1 MFDMFKKILLP
12 VDLQQT
18 ELTERAVGIAKDCA
32 KHHGSQITVLTVIP
46 DFGMPLVANYF
57 PDDAMTR
64 ARREVRT
71 ELKRFIE
78 QRFDDPASIKSS
90 VDVGSPHKAVLDYA
104 EAHNIDLIIVPAR
117 AKDIGKVFLGSSS
130 TAIVEHAPCSVIV
143 VRPDG
148 ST

>member
-1 MFDMFKKILLP
+1 MFKEILLP

-18 ELTERAVGIAKDCA
+18 ELTERAVTIAKQCA
-32 KHHGSQITVLTVIP
+32 KIHGSRITVMTVIP

-57 PDDAMTR
+57 PDDAMQK
-64 ARREVRT
+64 AEEDVAA

-78 QRFDDPASIKSS
+78 KRFDDPAAVKSR
-90 VDVGSPHKAVLDYA
+90 VAVGSPHKAVVDYA
-104 EAHNIDLIIVPAR
+104 ESHPIDLIIVPAR

-130 TAIVEHAPCSVIV
+130 TAIVEQSPCSVIV

-148 ST
+148 SH